1 MGTASESD
9 FGYVLSERKAFD
21 ETKAGVK
28 GLVDAGYKKVP
39 SIFRHP
45 PQKSEKKV
53 SNLTDTSHV
62 IPVIDLADI
71 HKDASK
77 RQGLVGIVKEASQTW
92 GFFQVINHDIPVSVL
107 EEMQNGVKRFHEL
120 DAEHKREFYSRDR
133 TKPFFY
139 NSNFDLYGSQ
149 PALNWR
155 DTFKCLLY
163 PDAPKPEEIPA
174 VCRDILLDYSK
185 YIMKLGILLLELFSE
200 ALDLSPNYLKD
211 IGCAGRV
218 LGLCHYYPACP
229 EPDLTMGTNLHSD
242 NDFFTI
248 LLQDHIGGLQI
259 RCNDKWIDIN
269 PVPGALVVNI
279 GDFLQLITNDRL
291 KSAEHRVLSNHVGP
305 RISVACFFS
314 PSVEASSKPFG
325 PIKELLNE
333 DNPPKYRETTFAQY
347 EAFYVAKGL
356 DGTSALAPYK
366 FELGK

>member
-39 SIFRHP
+39 GIFRHP

-174 VCRDILLDYSK
+174 VCRYVCVS
-185 YIMKLGILLLELFSE
+185 IMCSFKKF
-200 ALDLSPNYLKD
+200 
-211 IGCAGRV
+211 
-218 LGLCHYYPACP
+218 
-229 EPDLTMGTNLHSD
+229 
-242 NDFFTI
+242 
-248 LLQDHIGGLQI
+248 
-259 RCNDKWIDIN
+259 
-269 PVPGALVVNI
+269 
-279 GDFLQLITNDRL
+279 QLN
-291 KSAEHRVLSNHVGP
+291 
-305 RISVACFFS
+305 
-314 PSVEASSKPFG
+314 
-325 PIKELLNE
+325 
-333 DNPPKYRETTFAQY
+333 
-347 EAFYVAKGL
+347 
-356 DGTSALAPYK
+356 
-366 FELGK
+366 

>member
-1 MGTASESD
+1 MGTATESD
-9 FGYVLSERKAFD
+9 FDYVLSERKAFD

-28 GLVDAGYKKVP
+28 GLVDAGSKKVP
-39 SIFRHP
+39 SIFHHP
-45 PQKSEKKV
+45 PEKYEKKV
-53 SNLTDTSHV
+53 SNLTNTSHV
-62 IPVIDLADI
+62 IPVIDLAEL

-77 RQGLVGIVKEASQTW
+77 RQGLVEIVKEASQTW

-149 PALNWR
+149 AALNWR

-163 PDAPKPEEIPA
+163 PDPPKPEEIPA
-174 VCRDILLDYSK
+174 VCRDILLDYRK

-200 ALDLSPNYLKD
+200 ALGLNPNYLKD
-211 IGCAGRV
+211 MGCAGRV
-218 LGLCHYYPACP
+218 FGLCHYYPACP
-229 EPDLTMGTNLHSD
+229 EPDLTMGTTMHSD

-259 RCNDKWIDIN
+259 RCNDKWIDMN
-269 PVPGALVVNI
+269 PVPGALVINI
-279 GDFLQLITNDRL
+279 GDFLQFITNDRL

-314 PSVEASSKPFG
+314 PSAEASSKPFG
-325 PIKELLNE
+325 PIKELLSE
-333 DNPPKYRETTFAQY
+333 HNPPKYRETTFADY
-347 EAFYVAKGL
+347 EAFFIAKGL

-366 FELGK
+366 I